1 MDFCEALKLIYHHF
15 VVTDNPIL
23 QDVYK
28 VLINESFEEYR
39 YFVHQMNTL
48 SGISPNF
55 SERLFECPAC
65 PQLQELLP
73 SHLLSVT
80 GESKNPY
87 GRGGLYS
94 PYKSVAKPKHEGLYF
109 LDQDEVDKF
118 VRSSDIS
125 EPNKDVDCNEF
136 KAGSNIRSKGRYYKL
151 DETAVFGAS
160 CRHDFPQMMFSLKHG
175 ERLSYPVYL
184 LQQLM
189 EKYGTSD
196 ISFMYDISC
205 MFESYIKKHHSDIS
219 LDAVKM
225 GIPIFHAYGHKWDCQ
240 VRYSPRRLPGF
251 GLTDG
256 ESLERLWSY
265 LRSFSKIAKEMTPS
279 HRIDTLTDALIHYAN
294 RKQLKI
300 GTFLR
305 TKIDRAKDQLAAAG
319 EELSSLLRVM
329 QVSVTDVRDHSLREA
344 NRLSTN
350 QALSGKE
357 KTLHLL
363 HKHCSERKILL
374 ETKKKYAD
382 GQAVA
387 IKLQRS
393 IARTNA
399 QIRKYLDDLTKKF
412 DSTLTFEKAV
422 SCEFL
427 IGPDARGYRHAEE
440 TLCLKERVE
449 EEISLVSKEIL
460 NVAKV
465 FCERHNHLTESLA
478 RVASKSH
485 CKLMQGK
492 MSLISSKIVS
502 VEREFSLLQ
511 QSCGSIVP
519 IIPDFQSYSQTL
531 KTTSLR

>member
-1 MDFCEALKLIYHHF
+1 MMYIWRINAWVPFSPDDVIIDSFVHQHCSHTYFRDIIVVDAKGRHHKAKCQFCPCEEEATTLIRHHFWPSSPKKPKMCFDFHIMEMLRVLYLQVPVPVMDFCEALKLIYHPF

-65 PQLQELLP
+65 PQKDEYP
-73 SHLLSVT
+73 RILSMDANFGLVRKKT
-80 GESKNPY
+80 SGE
-87 GRGGLYS
+87 
-94 PYKSVAKPKHEGLYF
+94 SVAKPKHEGLYF

-225 GIPIFHAYGHKWDCQ
+225 AIPIFHAYGHKW
-240 VRYSPRRLPGF
+240 
-251 GLTDG
+251 
-256 ESLERLWSY
+256 
-265 LRSFSKIAKEMTPS
+265 
-279 HRIDTLTDALIHYAN
+279 
-294 RKQLKI
+294 
-300 GTFLR
+300 
-305 TKIDRAKDQLAAAG
+305 AARCATAHEG
-319 EELSSLLRVM
+319 
-329 QVSVTDVRDHSLREA
+329 
-344 NRLSTN
+344 
-350 QALSGKE
+350 
-357 KTLHLL
+357 
-363 HKHCSERKILL
+363 
-374 ETKKKYAD
+374 
-382 GQAVA
+382 
-387 IKLQRS
+387 
-393 IARTNA
+393 
-399 QIRKYLDDLTKKF
+399 
-412 DSTLTFEKAV
+412 
-422 SCEFL
+422 
-427 IGPDARGYRHAEE
+427 
-440 TLCLKERVE
+440 
-449 EEISLVSKEIL
+449 SLVL
-460 NVAKV
+460 V
-465 FCERHNHLTESLA
+465 
-478 RVASKSH
+478 
-485 CKLMQGK
+485 
-492 MSLISSKIVS
+492 
-502 VEREFSLLQ
+502 
-511 QSCGSIVP
+511 
-519 IIPDFQSYSQTL
+519 
-531 KTTSLR
+531 

>member
-1 MDFCEALKLIYHHF
+1 MA
-15 VVTDNPIL
+15 
-23 QDVYK
+23 
-28 VLINESFEEYR
+28 
-39 YFVHQMNTL
+39 
-48 SGISPNF
+48 
-55 SERLFECPAC
+55 
-65 PQLQELLP
+65 
-73 SHLLSVT
+73 
-80 GESKNPY
+80 
-87 GRGGLYS
+87 
-94 PYKSVAKPKHEGLYF
+94 
-109 LDQDEVDKF
+109 
-118 VRSSDIS
+118 
-125 EPNKDVDCNEF
+125 
-136 KAGSNIRSKGRYYKL
+136 
-151 DETAVFGAS
+151 
-160 CRHDFPQMMFSLKHG
+160 
-175 ERLSYPVYL
+175 
-184 LQQLM
+184 
-189 EKYGTSD
+189 
-196 ISFMYDISC
+196 
-205 MFESYIKKHHSDIS
+205 
-219 LDAVKM
+219 
-225 GIPIFHAYGHKWDCQ
+225 IPIFHAYGHKWDCQ

-265 LRSFSKIAKEMTPS
+265 LRSFSKITKEMTPS

-329 QVSVTDVRDHSLREA
+329 QVSITDVRDHSLREA

-363 HKHCSERKILL
+363 HKHCSERKIIL

-427 IGPDARGYRHAEE
+427 IEPDARGYRHAKE
-440 TLCLKERVE
+440 TLCLKERAE

-511 QSCGSIVP
+511 QSCG
-519 IIPDFQSYSQTL
+519 
-531 KTTSLR
+531 